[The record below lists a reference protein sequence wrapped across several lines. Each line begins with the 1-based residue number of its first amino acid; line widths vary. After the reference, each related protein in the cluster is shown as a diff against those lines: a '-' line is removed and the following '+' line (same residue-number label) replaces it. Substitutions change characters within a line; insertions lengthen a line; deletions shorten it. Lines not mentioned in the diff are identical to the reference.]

1 MTDRMKIL
9 SVAALL
15 GLAITIPLTALPQA
29 APAELARRIVPTN
42 PASFRMQPAVH
53 GGAGSMGFTTIL
65 GRGAVT
71 PEFNFLHRG
80 VIPPGAGIGHH
91 FHNTVEEMFVILDGE
106 AQFTI
111 NGRTSTV
118 KGPAG
123 VICRAGSSHAIY
135 NASST
140 PLQWMN
146 LNVSLHAGV
155 YDAFDL
161 GDTRAG
167 AALDPIPTFMVMR
180 LDRDLI
186 RPAGGRGRGGAPAAA
201 APTTAAMTRRA
212 LGPTVFTTT
221 WAYIDQV
228 LVPPGGSTAEL
239 KHDAVAEAYYVL
251 AGSGTVT
258 VKGAAS
264 ETAPVKTGDGL
275 PIRIGETS
283 SFTNTGTEPLE
294 LFVMGVA
301 KDMAAKTQ
309 LIAPGTR

>member
-9 SVAALL
+9 SIAALL
-15 GLAITIPLTALPQA
+15 GLATIPLVALPQA

-111 NGRTSTV
+111 DGRTATV

-123 VICRAGSSHAIY
+123 VICRAGHSHAIF

-140 PLQWMN
+140 PVQWMN
-146 LNVSLHAGV
+146 LNVSLNAGV
-155 YDAFDL
+155 YDNFDT

-167 AALDPIPTFMVMR
+167 AVLDPIPTFMVMR

-186 RPAGGRGRGGAPAAA
+186 RPAGGRGGRGGAAPAAA
-201 APTTAAMTRRA
+201 AAPTAAMSRRA

-228 LVPPGGSTAEL
+228 LVPPGVSTAEL
-239 KHDAVAEAYYVL
+239 KHDTIAEAYYVL

-264 ETAPVKTGDGL
+264 ETAPVKTGDAL
-275 PIRIGETS
+275 PIRIGESS

-309 LIAPGTR
+309 LIAPGR